1 VSTGSVSSRRSAHA
15 TTTLLATGALATAAL
30 LGPAAAVGATPL
42 LVQRAARS
50 TPALEGEQLSL
61 PSSAGLVTQAAG
73 ASGGAE
79 LLLWS
84 NATASGTLTTTAV
97 TSTLSVVARG
107 DQCQGAPSMTVSVDG
122 RSTGAVAVTAS
133 ARTSYAL
140 PGTFPAGPHRISVA
154 FTNDAQAPGCD
165 RNLRVDRVSMPA
177 VVAPVPTPTPAPTP
191 APAAGAP
198 LAGARFWVDPASN
211 ARQEAGRRAGDPAAR
226 TALLRI
232 ADQPGAE
239 WIGDWVPTAS
249 VAGRVAS
256 VVAAGRSAGTVPV
269 LVLYAIPHR
278 DCGSYSAGGLPDAA
292 AYAAWV
298 RQVRAGIGTGRAV
311 VVVEPDAL
319 PQLDCLPSD
328 ADRRARTAA
337 LRDAVGVLT
346 TAPGAVVYLDAGT
359 SRWIPADAMAQRLRD
374 AGVAQARG
382 FSLNVSN
389 FGWTDAEAAYGDQLV
404 ARLPGSHYVVD
415 TSRNGRGPGDTWCNP
430 AGRAL
435 GPVPT
440 SSTGRAN
447 ADAWLWVKRVGESDG
462 ECGRGEPAAGTWWPD
477 YAIGLSQRAA
487 G

>member
-1 VSTGSVSSRRSAHA
+1 MRRRGRHRSASLTPA
-15 TTTLLATGALATAAL
+15 LLAPAVLAAAAVLAPAGATAAPQVQRL
-30 LGPAAAVGATPL
+30 ARATPGVEAERL
-42 LVQRAARS
+42 A
-50 TPALEGEQLSL
+50 L
-61 PSSAGLVTQAAG
+61 PSSAGLVTQEAG
-73 ASGGAE
+73 ASGGAG
-79 LLLWS
+79 LLIWS
-84 NATASGTLTTTAV
+84 DAAATGPLTTSAA
-97 TSTLSVVARG
+97 TSGLSVVARG

-122 RSTGAVAVTAS
+122 RAAGTVAVAATTW
-133 ARTSYAL
+133 TSYAL
-140 PGTFPAGPHRISVA
+140 PGSWGPGAHRVSVA
-154 FTNDAQAPGCD
+154 FGNDAQAAGCD

-177 VVAPVPTPTPAPTP
+177 TASAPVPPPAT
-191 APAAGAP
+191 APVTGSP
-198 LAGARFWVDPASN
+198 LAGARFWVDPSSN
-211 ARQEAGRRAGDPAAR
+211 ARQEAARRSDDAAAR

-232 ADQPGAE
+232 ADQPNAE
-239 WIGDWVPTAS
+239 WIGDWVPTSS
-249 VAGRVAS
+249 VASRVAS

-269 LVLYAIPHR
+269 LVLYAVPHR
-278 DCGSYSAGGLPDAA
+278 DCGSYSAGGLRDTA

-298 RQVRAGIGTGRAV
+298 RQVRAGLGTGRAV

-319 PQLDCLPSD
+319 AQLDCLPSD

-337 LRDAVGVLT
+337 LKDAVGVLAG
-346 TAPGAVVYLDAGT
+346 APGAVTYLDAGT
-359 SRWIPADAMAQRLRD
+359 SRWIAADAMAQRLRD

-447 ADAWLWVKRVGESDG
+447 ADAYLWVKRVGESDG

-477 YAIGLSQRAA
+477 YAIGLSLRAA